1 MYTSNE
7 EREETPLLEL
17 NQDEK
22 RVLEKITNQLRT
34 CNRFNGIYDAKNGNE
49 HFMYGIETVVEYLAI
64 NISDEYYEEF
74 CDTFTKNMLK
84 SLGKAL
90 DKKEIL

>member
-1 MYTSNE
+1 MYTSNK
-7 EREETPLLEL
+7 EREETPMLEL

-34 CNRFNGIYDAKNGNE
+34 CDLFNGIYDAKNGDE
-49 HFMYGIETVVEYLAI
+49 QFMYGIELVMEYLAAH
-64 NISDEYYEEF
+64 ISDEYQAEF
-74 CDTFTKNMLK
+74 CDTFSLNMLK

-90 DKKEIL
+90 DKKETL